1 MTVVITK
8 KTAHGFSTLGIDKEN
23 LLNKIKFPPF
33 SNVSTIHPDEPANV
47 VLPRVPIDASNAY

>member
-23 LLNKIKFPPF
+23 LLYKIKFPPF
-33 SNVSTIHPDEPANV
+33 SNVSTILPDEPANV
-47 VLPRVPIDASNAY
+47 VLPRVPIEASNAY